1 MKFIRKKV
9 ARKFHLKL
17 VDLYSPLEHKVD
29 STCYVWDNVHLN
41 KSGSLILAEHIYKA
55 ITGKKAPKLENAFA
69 N

>member
-1 MKFIRKKV
+1 MEEMSGIGEMV
-9 ARKFHLKL
+9 VGALT
-17 VDLYSPLEHKVD
+17 VDDFSGLMID